1 MIKLIKTS
9 YLEVYIDEIIPR
21 LQAIDLRLKS
31 GDDFDIATVAN
42 LLDITEEEV
51 IFLRRGESGYIDAHE
66 FLELMRLGSSDVC
79 GMYRRELERR
89 SPIIYTAEDIAY
101 IYGLE
106 PERVHAAFEKLNA
119 SAITEYL
126 LPEVFAEIWVY

>member
-1 MIKLIKTS
+1 MIKTS

-31 GDDFDIATVAN
+31 GDGIDVATVAN
-42 LLDITEEEV
+42 LLDVTEDEV
-51 IFLRRGESGYIDAHE
+51 MFLRRGASENITVHE
-66 FLELMRLGSSDVC
+66 FLDLMRRGSSAVC

-89 SPIIYTAEDIAY
+89 SPIIYTADDIAY

-106 PERVHAAFEKLNA
+106 RELVQAAFDKLHA
-119 SAITEYL
+119 TAVTEYF
-126 LPEVFAEIWVY
+126 LPEVFAEIWV